1 MASWDKMIDLGNYGQ
16 SNHNWGGMHINPAV
30 FFPTAFI
37 SFAVIMFSLIAP
49 KASADLFAALR
60 GGAVQ
65 HFDWFFMM
73 SGNLLLWRSRRLGKF
88 DWAAKAQCL
97 LIRGCHG
104 SRCCSAR
111 GWASG

>member
-60 GGAVQ
+60 GGAST
-65 HFDWFFMM
+65 FACSW
-73 SGNLLLWRSRRLGKF
+73 SRTQRQAMHQLKPIFYLG
-88 DWAAKAQCL
+88 
-97 LIRGCHG
+97 G
-104 SRCCSAR
+104 SLQPLQ
-111 GWASG
+111 

>member
-1 MASWDKMIDLGNYGQ
+1 MAAWDKMIDLGNYGQ
-16 SNHNWGGMHINPAV
+16 SNRNWGGMHINPAV
-30 FFPTAFI
+30 FFPTTFI

-73 SGNLLLWRSRRLGKF
+73 SGNLLLLFCVVVALSPLGKIRLGGKGAVP
-88 DWAAKAQCL
+88 D
-97 LIRGCHG
+97 
-104 SRCCSAR
+104 
-111 GWASG
+111 